1 MDVNGYIDQLNK
13 LHMAKTNG
21 HVSPHK
27 AVMLLATMDLVSGG
41 DVNSNQIR
49 LSPEMMEHFRRY
61 FDVVRTDADSCTPIN
76 PFFYLRSEPF
86 WHHQAVPGKEAI
98 CESLSSPGGR
108 KKIGEVIDYAFIDD
122 ELYALLQNHDARM
135 ELRESLITRYFPN
148 QYEVLIKIA
157 NEEDEA
163 GLYAKAMKN
172 LVDGQ
177 VREVPDVADS
187 ARDLAFARIV
197 KRAYHYQCA
206 ACGLRVLF
214 DGVSLVDAAHIIPF
228 SVSHDD
234 DPRNGMSL
242 CKNHHWAMDQELIFP
257 CSDNKWHVHNDLD
270 DRVDAQRSLIDLH
283 GKSIILPEQNKYAP
297 KQTALEWRERKF
309 RER

>member
-1 MDVNGYIDQLNK
+1 MGTAEYIEQLNK
-13 LHMAKTNG
+13 LHMAKANG

-27 AVMLLATMDLVSGG
+27 AVMLLAVIDLLAGG
-41 DVNSNQIR
+41 DAENNQIR
-49 LSPEMMEHFRRY
+49 FSPEMIEHFRRY
-61 FDVVRTDADSCTPIN
+61 FDVVKTDVDSCTPIN

-86 WHHQAVPGKEAI
+86 WHHRAVQGKEAV
-98 CESLSSPGGR
+98 CDALSSPGGR
-108 KKIGEVIDYAFIDD
+108 QKIGEVIDYAFIDD
-122 ELYALLQNHDARM
+122 ELYSLLQNHDVRM
-135 ELRESLITRYFPN
+135 ELRESLITRYFPDH
-148 QYEVLIKIA
+148 YEALIQIA
-157 NEEDEA
+157 NEEDDA
-163 GLYAKAMKN
+163 GVYAEAMKE

-177 VREVPDVADS
+177 VREIPDVADS

-228 SVSHDD
+228 SISHDD

-257 CSDNKWHVHNDLD
+257 CSDNKWHVHKDID

-297 KQTALEWRERKF
+297 KQVALEWRENRLG
-309 RER
+309 